1 MIELEDLRNRCMRS
15 TLIFKNIDQKR
26 NQTWEDTLEILADF
40 LTSKVNLPYT
50 YEEIDMQIS
59 RAHWGT
65 ARDITQNNSKVC
77 GPKPIFAQFVNWR
90 VAEEVRIKVIHL
102 NAWRKVNVVVSH
114 FLEGVHVTEKW
125 CIKMPWRGHH

>member
-15 TLIFKNIDQKR
+15 TLIFKNIDQKP

-59 RAHWGT
+59 RAH
-65 ARDITQNNSKVC
+65 
-77 GPKPIFAQFVNWR
+77 
-90 VAEEVRIKVIHL
+90 
-102 NAWRKVNVVVSH
+102 
-114 FLEGVHVTEKW
+114 
-125 CIKMPWRGHH
+125 